1 MKPKIK
7 VCYAGS
13 GVNFTHSLSVAFIV
27 FGVLFLLGS
36 LILFA
41 TADGYEVYVSLAVT
55 LLIMFII
62 SLAISAVLEALS
74 SIAKTALYKR
84 AIMESEYGF
93 EMIYPY
99 QMEQEK
105 ERQNNSETL
114 DSIVSSRQTDS
125 TDNEK

>member
-1 MKPKIK
+1 MKQKVK

-36 LILFA
+36 FILFA
-41 TADGYEVYVSLAVT
+41 TADGYEIYVSLAVT

-84 AIMESEYGF
+84 AAMESEYEF
-93 EMIYPY
+93 EIITPY
-99 QMEQEK
+99 QMEQEE
-105 ERQNNSETL
+105 ERKNNSKTSDAIERT
-114 DSIVSSRQTDS
+114 QQNKFA
-125 TDNEK
+125 DNEK